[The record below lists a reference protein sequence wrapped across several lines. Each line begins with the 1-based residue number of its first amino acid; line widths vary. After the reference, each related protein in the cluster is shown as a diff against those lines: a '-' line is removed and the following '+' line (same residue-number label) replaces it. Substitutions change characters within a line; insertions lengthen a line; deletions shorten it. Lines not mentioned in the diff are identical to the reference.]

1 MKQPNWNRIQ
11 EIYHSAL
18 ARPHSERS
26 VFVANL
32 CSGDL
37 DLEREVNS
45 LLQADDS
52 ASGFLESPVL
62 DLGSAPE
69 NLVGATIGERY
80 FVERELTP
88 GGMSQVYFALDL
100 RLQHLAVV
108 IKILSQSLVQDSY
121 ARQKFEQEVEA
132 LLRTDHPNVVRIL
145 DTGKLADDRPYI

>member
-11 EIYHSAL
+11 EIYHAAL

-26 VFVANL
+26 VFVANA

-37 DLEREVNS
+37 DLQREVNS

-52 ASGFLESPVL
+52 AGGFLESPVV
-62 DLGSAPE
+62 DLGSSPE

-80 FVERELTP
+80 FVERELTA
-88 GGMSQVYFALDL
+88 GGMSHVYFALDL
-100 RLQHLAVV
+100 RLQRQAVV
-108 IKILSQSLVQDSY
+108 IKILSHSLIQDPY

-132 LLRTDHPNVVRIL
+132 LLRTDHPNVVRI
-145 DTGKLADDRPYI
+145 